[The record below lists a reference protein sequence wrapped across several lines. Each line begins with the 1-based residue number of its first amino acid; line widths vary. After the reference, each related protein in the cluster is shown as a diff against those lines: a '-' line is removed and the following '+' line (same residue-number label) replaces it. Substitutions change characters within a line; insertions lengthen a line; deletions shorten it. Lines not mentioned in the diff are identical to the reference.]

1 MKACVLL
8 AIGLTACA
16 TAAAQVPCKNHYIL
30 AEPCR
35 VDVLRTW
42 RWESA
47 GAMSTP
53 RRSHAATLLEDGRVL
68 VVGGIGE
75 SDSTTIP
82 NYLANAEIYDPATNR
97 WSPVPDMTIRRALP
111 VTIRLRDGRVLATGD
126 IGTWQ
131 EDFVITGIAEAY
143 DPATGRWSGAG
154 RMITPRVGHTM
165 TLLDDGTVLVAGGLD
180 QYDMPVGAEI
190 YDPVAN
196 RWEIA
201 PPMRTLRFA
210 HTATRLPDGS
220 VLVAGGSDDDYYG
233 AAIAGAE
240 RYDPVQRKWLDA
252 SQLSAARYSH
262 TATLLPDGEVLV
274 VGGYNHVPSRD
285 SRSSTT
291 YYTPTSFA
299 VADRFGRSGWSVEA
313 PLNFARTQHA
323 AAPLPGRHGAGERRR
338 SLDRWGDE
346 LFSDRLRHG
355 RSLRPRDRFLV
366 DGPGQQRE
374 PKQSHG
380 DGARGRARAHR
391 RGRGPRHA
399 AIQLRAARQRRDL
412 RAAEDAHVDGLRAA
426 AALAAGQ
433 SFAQPLT
440 LFGYVGALRCFVAC
454 SKAYARAISFAS
466 LHAAPTNEIP
476 HGKPC
481 TNPAGTVMCG

>member
-1 MKACVLL
+1 MKAYVLL
-8 AIGLTACA
+8 AIALTACA
-16 TAAAQVPCKNHYIL
+16 SAAAQVPCKNHYIL

-75 SDSTTIP
+75 SDSATIP
-82 NYLANAEIYDPATNR
+82 NYLASAEIYDPATNR

-201 PPMRTLRFA
+201 PPMRTLRFG

-220 VLVAGGSDDDYYG
+220 VLVAGGSDDDFYG

-240 RYDPVQRKWLDA
+240 RYDPVQREWLDA
-252 SQLSAARYSH
+252 SQLSAARYHH

-285 SRSSTT
+285 PRSFTT
-291 YYTPTSFA
+291 YYIPTSFA
-299 VADRFGRSGWSVEA
+299 VAERFGRSGWSVEA

-323 AAPLPGRHGAGERRR
+323 AAPLPGGMVLVSGGGRWTGAAMSYFPISSGTAEVYDPVTASWLMVPDSSANRSQHTATTLPDGRVLIVGGEDLGTPPYNFALLG
-338 SLDRWGDE
+338 SAE
-346 LFSDRLRHG
+346 IY
-355 RSLRPRDRFLV
+355 
-366 DGPGQQRE
+366 GP
-374 PKQSHG
+374 PKIPTSMG
-380 DGARGRARAHR
+380 F
-391 RGRGPRHA
+391 
-399 AIQLRAARQRRDL
+399 ARQRR
-412 RAAEDAHVDGLRAA
+412 
-426 AALAAGQ
+426 
-433 SFAQPLT
+433 
-440 LFGYVGALRCFVAC
+440 
-454 SKAYARAISFAS
+454 
-466 LHAAPTNEIP
+466 
-476 HGKPC
+476 
-481 TNPAGTVMCG
+481 